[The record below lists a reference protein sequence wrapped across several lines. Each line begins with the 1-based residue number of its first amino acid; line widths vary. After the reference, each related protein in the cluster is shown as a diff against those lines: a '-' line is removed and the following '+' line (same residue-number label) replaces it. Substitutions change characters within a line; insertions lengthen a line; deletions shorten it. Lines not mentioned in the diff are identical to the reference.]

1 MGPKSL
7 LLAVCIAVLT
17 GCANQPKLSEV
28 TSAASLALSLGRW
41 ILKEDKEVFAV
52 EVQAKASTRE
62 NAERELFR
70 RAVRE
75 AFGAL
80 VLEQRLVKSGDL
92 VQDEL
97 YVYSAGYV
105 EDYEVTSVNR
115 IDGLYQITARVWVS
129 KSRLADRLTFSKLA
143 SGRVDGQTLSQKY
156 RTYLEQAKLS
166 DRVLES
172 FLVDFPEKTFRFS
185 QEKVLSKI
193 EERKLKIIIPF
204 GMSWDYEYIRA
215 LKEVLIRTRESSDEW
230 SESKERNRWKQAPS
244 IIAIREL
251 KEWGKTYAG
260 YPDKEKEKLF
270 YKYFID
276 SEPRLLVSLRAAG
289 NEVLYQKCHWLEVMR
304 GSFNGERQYH
314 PRARDPERPNGQFFA
329 VNVPGAHFGIYGD
342 FYFESSYILSLGDNA
357 SGIDRIDSVDMRIVK
372 KSNCPT
378 LNN

>member
-1 MGPKSL
+1 MGLKSL
-7 LLAVCIAVLT
+7 LLAVCVAVLT
-17 GCANQPKLSEV
+17 GCASQPKLSEV

-41 ILKEDKEVFAV
+41 ILKENKEVFAV

-62 NAERELFR
+62 SAERELFR

-80 VLEQRLVKSGDL
+80 VLEQRLVESGDL

-97 YVYSAGYV
+97 YIYSAGYV
-105 EDYEVTSVNR
+105 EDYDITSVNR
-115 IDGLYQITARVWVS
+115 VDGLYQVTATVWVS
-129 KSRLADRLTFSKLA
+129 KSRLADRLTLSKLA

-172 FLVDFPEKTFRFS
+172 FLIDFPEKTFRIE
-185 QEKVLSKI
+185 QEKILSRI
-193 EERKLKIIIPF
+193 EDRKLKIIVPF
-204 GMSWDYEYIRA
+204 GMTWDYEYISA
-215 LKEVLIRTRESSDEW
+215 LREVLIRTRESSDSW
-230 SESKERNRWKQAPS
+230 SESRERNRRKQAPS

-270 YKYFID
+270 YKHFID

-289 NEVLYQKCHWLEVMR
+289 NVVLHRKCHWLDVIR
-304 GSFNGERQYH
+304 GAFYGEHQYH
-314 PRARDPERPNGQFFA
+314 RRARDPERPNGQFFA
-329 VNVPGAHFGIYGD
+329 ANVPGADFGVYGD
-342 FYFESSYILSLGDNA
+342 FYFESSYVLTVGENVA
-357 SGIDRIDSVDMRIVK
+357 GIDRIDSVDMQIVRK
-372 KSNCPT
+372 NACPT
-378 LNN
+378 QSN

>member
-1 MGPKSL
+1 MGLKRL
-7 LLAVCIAVLT
+7 FLAICVAVLA
-17 GCANQPKLSEV
+17 GCASQTKLSEV
-28 TSAASLALSLGRW
+28 TSAASVAISLGQW
-41 ILKEDKEVFAV
+41 IFKKDKEFFAV
-52 EVQAKASTRE
+52 QVQARASSRE
-62 NAERELFR
+62 GAERELFR

-80 VLEQRLVKSGDL
+80 VLEQRLIESGEL

-97 YVYSAGYV
+97 YIYSAGYV
-105 EDYEVTSVNR
+105 EDYDITNVTRV
-115 IDGLYQITARVWVS
+115 DGLYEITATVWVS

-156 RTYLEQAKLS
+156 RTYLEQAQLS
-166 DRVLES
+166 DRILES

-230 SESKERNRWKQAPS
+230 SESKERNRRKQQPS

-270 YKYFID
+270 HKHFID
-276 SEPRLLVSLRAAG
+276 SEPRFLVSLRDAG
-289 NEVLYQKCHWLEVMR
+289 DELLYQKCHWLDVMR

-342 FYFESSYILSLGDNA
+342 FYFESSYVLTLGENIV
-357 SGIDRIDSVDMRIVK
+357 GIDRIDSVDMRIVR
-372 KSNCPT
+372 KSSCPKS
-378 LNN
+378 